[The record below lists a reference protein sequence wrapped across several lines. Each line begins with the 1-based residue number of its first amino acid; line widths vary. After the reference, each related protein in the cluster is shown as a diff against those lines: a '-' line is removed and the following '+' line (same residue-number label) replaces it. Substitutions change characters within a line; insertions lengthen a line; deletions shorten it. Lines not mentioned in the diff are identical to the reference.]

1 MSSIF
6 SFREAELDP
15 DLQPAGADDGAQEDT
30 GRLLVSGAQLPR
42 ACELEAVFQD
52 GSADLNLFTRKDGSG
67 GFTIHYDAAAR
78 LMTVSRTGME
88 KRFNENVFETI
99 SFSPETDLK
108 KISAFIDSC
117 SVELFINDGEK
128 TFTSHIYPTAEE
140 HHFAVSENAAVKV
153 WGLKTTVTDKFVV

>member
-1 MSSIF
+1 
-6 SFREAELDP
+6 
-15 DLQPAGADDGAQEDT
+15 
-30 GRLLVSGAQLPR
+30 
-42 ACELEAVFQD
+42 
-52 GSADLNLFTRKDGSG
+52 
-67 GFTIHYDAAAR
+67 
-78 LMTVSRTGME
+78 MTVSRTGME

-128 TFTSHIYPTAEE
+128 TFTSHIYPTTEE

>member
-1 MSSIF
+1 M
-6 SFREAELDP
+6 
-15 DLQPAGADDGAQEDT
+15 
-30 GRLLVSGAQLPR
+30 
-42 ACELEAVFQD
+42 
-52 GSADLNLFTRKDGSG
+52 
-67 GFTIHYDAAAR
+67 
-78 LMTVSRTGME
+78 RTGME

-99 SFSPETDLK
+99 SFSPDTELK

-140 HHFAVSENAAVKV
+140 HRFAVSGNAGVKV